1 MEGRQIVIFHFF
13 QNRCVK
19 NLTNSFYSISPNF
32 LESSLV
38 KISVEKKKLFKDYS
52 NDKDEE
58 IYYTS
63 EQLSKKEELKIIPK
77 SLKVCFAETALSYE
91 MYLEVSKK
99 FRECHDIKQQEYQK
113 YKALEKIISNTKPEE
128 SGH

>member
-91 MYLEVSKK
+91 MYLEVSENFESVMILNSKS
-99 FRECHDIKQQEYQK
+99 IK
-113 YKALEKIISNTKPEE
+113 NTKP
-128 SGH
+128 